1 MLEKRI
7 EHERY
12 LASCLHLIA
21 VESSKGSFISQA
33 ILNKVKAESV
43 YDMGARA
50 VFKTCEKIWNN
61 GHHVDAGAIIA
72 GAKEFNIEPM
82 KIMEIL
88 DSQFTYSSWE
98 YHTEELTE
106 IIEKRRVLSALE
118 TQLSNKDTKSSEDIK
133 TGLNSILLE
142 SVNNSESLVDSKV
155 VFKELFGESENY
167 IPSCIP
173 NLDEALGGGF
183 EKGQLI
189 TMACRPG
196 GGKTS
201 VAVQMVTNRMI
212 HGFESVIVNMEMKG
226 ASVYSRIMAQKSGI
240 SLAKIK
246 NCRQLGP
253 QAVEDCIQVFR
264 SVEDKVIIHDKGDMS
279 LSDIKQAIQGAIFQ
293 CEQENREKP
302 ELIIV
307 DYLQLIKLPS
317 EGNST
322 NDKIGAL
329 SRGLKCI
336 AMDLGLC
343 IIVLSQLSREIEKRP
358 DPTPKLSDLRDSGAI
373 EADSNKVIFVH
384 RPAMFDSDLALRNEE
399 GQLAELIVAKNR
411 EGAMGGVGVSFY
423 PKCGKW
429 L

>member
-21 VESSKGSFISQA
+21 VESSKGSFISQG

-43 YDMGARA
+43 YDLPSRA
-50 VFKTCEKIWNN
+50 IFKTCEKIWNN
-61 GHHVDAGAIIA
+61 GLSVDAGAIVA

-82 KIMEIL
+82 KIMDIL

-106 IIEKRRVLSALE
+106 IVEKRRVLSALE
-118 TQLSNKDTKSSEDIK
+118 AQLSNKDTKTSEDIK

-142 SVNNSESLVDSKV
+142 SANNSESLVDSEV
-155 VFKELFGESENY
+155 VFEELFGKSENY

-173 NLDEALGGGF
+173 NLDESLGGGF

-201 VAVQMVTNRMI
+201 VAVQMATNRMI
-212 HGFESVIVNMEMKG
+212 HGLESVIVNMEMKG

-246 NCRQLGP
+246 NCRQLGV
-253 QAVEDCIQVFR
+253 QVVEDCKQVFR

-279 LSDIKQAIQGAIFQ
+279 LSDIKQAIQSAIFQ

-302 ELIIV
+302 ELVIV
-307 DYLQLIKLPS
+307 DYLQLIRLPS

-384 RPAMFDSDLALRNEE
+384 RPAMFNSDLALRNEE

-411 EGAMGGVGVSFY
+411 EGAVGGVPVSFY